1 MSDFNLKDYMV
12 VGDVITNYKNL
23 PVKVWVQAKVDAE
36 KMFEFFEKRKDK
48 NLSEWD
54 FFKKIIEDSLELPLK
69 VLKEHDSE
77 KDFFISI
84 HLAMKEDESDNN
96 L

>member
-1 MSDFNLKDYMV
+1 MSDFNLKNYMIV
-12 VGDVITNYKNL
+12 WDVITNYKNL

-36 KMFEFFEKRKDK
+36 KMFEFFEHRKDK
-48 NLSEWD
+48 NLTEWD

-69 VLKEHDSE
+69 VLKENDPE
-77 KDFFISI
+77 KIFFISI

>member
-12 VGDVITNYKNL
+12 VWDVITNYKNL
-23 PVKVWVQAKVDAE
+23 PVKAWVQAKVDAE